1 MKVTMRILATTAL
14 ALAATPGVLLAQYKL
29 DEKRSAAPDGLVE
42 IDNGAGTIRV
52 IGWNKPEVTVTGSLG
67 PGAEG
72 LGFSGGPRRTQID
85 VETRGNPHGIK
96 SDLEIHVPLGSRV
109 EISSFAADIN
119 VSDVTGSVSAEG
131 VNSSITIA
139 GSTKEVSAQT
149 VNGSVEIT
157 GPSTRI
163 HAESVNGAVSVR
175 GASGEVEASTVN
187 GRLDVTGGSFERA
200 SLETVSGSLR
210 FEGNLAKEAL
220 FDASTVSGSVEIV
233 LPASV
238 TAEFSL
244 TTFSGEIQNE
254 LGTTIAKRTSKYTSE
269 KQLEFTTGEGGA
281 NISVQTLSGSILIRK
296 R

>member
-1 MKVTMRILATTAL
+1 MKGTMRILATTLL
-14 ALAATPGVLLAQYKL
+14 ALAAAPGALLAQYKL
-29 DEKRSAAPDGLVE
+29 DEKRSASPDGLVE
-42 IDNGAGTIRV
+42 IDNGAGSIRV

-72 LGFSGGPRRTQID
+72 LNFSGGPKRTQIE
-85 VETRGNPHGIK
+85 VETRGNPHGI
-96 SDLEIHVPLGSRV
+96 SSELEIHVPAGSRV

-119 VSDVTGSVSAEG
+119 VSDVTGSVTAEG
-131 VNSSITIA
+131 VNSSIVIA

-149 VNGSVEIT
+149 VNGSVEVT
-157 GPSTRI
+157 GPGTRV
-163 HAESVNGAVSVR
+163 HAESVNGAVTVR

-187 GRLDVTGGSFERA
+187 GPLEVTGGSFERA
-200 SLETVSGSLR
+200 SLETVSGTLR
-210 FEGNLAKEAL
+210 FEGDLGKEASL
-220 FDASTVSGSVEIV
+220 EASTVSGSVQLA

-238 TAEFSL
+238 TAQFSL

-254 LGTTIAKRTSKYTSE
+254 IGTAVAKRTRFTSE

-281 NISVQTLSGSILIRK
+281 AVSVQTLSGSIVIKK

>member
-1 MKVTMRILATTAL
+1 MKVTMRILATTVL

-29 DEKRSAAPDGLVE
+29 DEKRSASPDGLVE
-42 IDNGAGTIRV
+42 IDNGAGSIRV

-72 LGFSGGPRRTQID
+72 LNFSGGPRRTQIG

-96 SDLEIHVPLGSRV
+96 SDLEIHVPVGSRV

-119 VSDVTGSVSAEG
+119 VSDVTGSVTAEG
-131 VNSSITIA
+131 VNSSITVA

-157 GPSTRI
+157 GATTRA
-163 HAESVNGAVSVR
+163 HAESVNGGVTVR
-175 GASGEVEASTVN
+175 GAGGEVEASTVN
-187 GRLDVTGGSFERA
+187 GRLEVIGGSFERA
-200 SLETVSGSLR
+200 SLETVSGTLR
-210 FEGNLAKEAL
+210 FEGDLAKEASL
-220 FDASTVSGSVEIV
+220 DASTVSGSVELV
-233 LPASV
+233 LPSSV
-238 TAEFSL
+238 TAQFSL

-254 LGTTIAKRTSKYTSE
+254 IGTAVAKRTKFTSE
-269 KQLEFTTGEGGA
+269 KQLEFTKGEGGA
-281 NISVQTLSGSILIRK
+281 NISVQTLSGSIVIRK